1 MPPSWR
7 RSHRARQCPSSN
19 LAIDFVAGFAAVLW
33 SNGGCERNQGSFS
46 ESAGRPAWANSVR
59 PVIRIIAR
67 ALFRAGGLG
76 LLTLGTIDSSPLVL
90 PIGNDLLMLALSA
103 RYHERMPYFAAMATL
118 GSLIGCL
125 VTDWISRKGDRQ
137 LKKLVSAKNL
147 GSIQAQVKKRGGWAL
162 VAASLLPPPFPFTA
176 FVAVAAALRYP
187 RKKMFTFLGCARFA
201 RFAIE
206 GALAIHYGR
215 WIIRQAQ
222 SPVLEYGMLVL
233 IAISIAASAFSIYR
247 WTAKTS
253 RARPTPRLTAA

>member
-1 MPPSWR
+1 M
-7 RSHRARQCPSSN
+7 
-19 LAIDFVAGFAAVLW
+19 
-33 SNGGCERNQGSFS
+33 
-46 ESAGRPAWANSVR
+46 R

-67 ALFRAGGLG
+67 AFFRAGGLG
-76 LLTLGTIDSSPLVL
+76 LLTLGALDSSPLVV

-103 RYHERMPYFAAMATL
+103 RHHERMPYFAAMATM
-118 GSLIGCL
+118 GSLIGCFF
-125 VTDWISRKGDRQ
+125 TDWISRKGERHI
-137 LKKLVSAKNL
+137 KKLVAGKTL
-147 GSIQAQVKKRGGWAL
+147 DSIQRQVQKRAGWTL

-187 RKKMFTFLGCARFA
+187 RKKLFGFLSFSRFA

-215 WIIRQAQ
+215 WIVRQAQ
-222 SPVLEYGMLVL
+222 SPVLEYGMLAL